1 MRNREEIRLQ
11 KIVATVCATIFACFS
26 FFFVAIYQSPL
37 IELVYDKY
45 ATGKLNYNSYVVG
58 GIIAAVLTL
67 LALWLNRFTKFQ
79 REWTATAYLPSA
91 LFLAFFTDIDN
102 SLYTGNHDFSPWI
115 ITSLVVIVIYL
126 FLAFVLKR
134 ILFEKIKNPAFTA
147 SRIIWRNLVLL
158 VLIFCMTGTLS
169 NGEEN
174 FKREALISSLYKKGY
189 IEGAMNV
196 GKLSLHASKE
206 LTCHRTYILAKENL
220 LGEHLFKYPQ
230 LYGASA
236 LVPQDQQISPLVPD
250 SVFKLLGVE
259 PFDGE
264 SSATIVKRALDA
276 DAANIYAQ
284 EYYLSALLLDKRLP
298 EFAHTIKDF
307 YPDYKNLPKHYIE
320 ALLLYAHIEVDNNL
334 LELLDY
340 PEAVERYFDFVVTE
354 SKYDDKYIRG
364 NYIRKKFGDTYWWY
378 YLYSY

>member
-45 ATGKLNYNSYVVG
+45 ATGKLNYNNYIVG

-91 LFLAFFTDIDN
+91 LLLAFFTDIDN
-102 SLYTGNHDFSPWI
+102 SLYTKVYNFLPWI
-115 ITSLVVIVIYL
+115 ITILVVIAIYL

-134 ILFEKIKNPAFTA
+134 VLFEKIKNPAFTA

-174 FKREALISSLYKKGY
+174 FKREALISSLYKKGDV
-189 IEGAMNV
+189 EGAMNV
-196 GKLSLHASKE
+196 GKLSLQASPE
-206 LTCHRTYILAKENL
+206 LTSHRAYILAKENL
-220 LGEHLFKYPQ
+220 LGEYLFEYPQ
-230 LYGASA
+230 LYGASV
-236 LVPQDQQISPLVPD
+236 LVPQKQQVSPLVPD
-250 SVFKLLGVE
+250 SVFMLLGVE
-259 PFDGE
+259 PIDGE
-264 SSATIVKRALDA
+264 GSVAVIKRALYVDS
-276 DAANIYAQ
+276 ANVHAS

-298 EFAHTIKDF
+298 EFAHTVKDF
-307 YPDYKNLPKHYIE
+307 YPDYSNLPKHYCE
-320 ALLLYAHIEVDNNL
+320 ALLLYAHIEVDNDL
-334 LELLDY
+334 IELLNY
-340 PEAVERYFDFVVTE
+340 PEIVEKYFDFVATE
-354 SKYDDKYIRG
+354 SKYENKYIRG
-364 NYIRKKFGDTYWWY
+364 NYIRKKFGNTYWWY